1 MENYKKELNNIH
13 APEDLILKTLARV
26 HEEEKKVE
34 AEKAAESTDKN
45 SNVVSF
51 MDKNYTGSGVD
62 NIDNATNNTDNSTVN
77 KTSDNSESIVSHN
90 SYNKYRYDDYSENS
104 TDYTENNKVT
114 FLRKYNK
121 VIKTFSTI
129 VAAAVVLF
137 IALSLGSLMHSNQ
150 SPSPSEDSTSNSSHY
165 AEDTQASA
173 DDYSMSESAAEESAN
188 DMEESTATADDV
200 AEEAEDADDSYS
212 YKEKSDAKEGYY
224 SANGL
229 YYYPI
234 QLPAV
239 SSSAAAPVD
248 KESEEHAADDNENIS
263 NSELVQASIE
273 EYSDYIQVDLPKLL
287 DSYEIATEDIFVAKD
302 SNDSIYYG
310 KCNLSIK
317 NDKGSVILHISK
329 DYKLAEKTSIL
340 DTVPTILNKSDVY
353 IGYSGKGIYATFNI
367 NDVEFFIESTKDNE
381 DLFEDVLLTL
391 TDQID

>member
-13 APEDLILKTLARV
+13 APEDLILKALARV

-62 NIDNATNNTDNSTVN
+62 NIDNATNNTENSTVN
-77 KTSDNSESIVSHN
+77 KVSDNSESIVSHN

-104 TDYTENNKVT
+104 SDYTENNKVT

-150 SPSPSEDSTSNSSHY
+150 SSSPSEDSASNSSHY

-173 DDYSMSESAAEESAN
+173 DDYSMSESAAEESAY

-200 AEEAEDADDSYS
+200 AEEVEDADDSYS
-212 YKEKSDAKEGYY
+212 YKEKSDSKEGYY

-239 SSSAAAPVD
+239 TSSAAAPVD
-248 KESEEHAADDNENIS
+248 KDSEEHAADDNENIS
-263 NSELVQASIE
+263 NSDLVKASIE

-287 DSYEIATEDIFVAKD
+287 DSYDIAAEDIFVAKD

-340 DTVPTILNKSDVY
+340 DTVPTTLNKTYVY
-353 IGYSGKGIYATFNI
+353 IGYSGSGIYATYNI

-381 DLFEDVLLTL
+381 DLFEDILLTL
-391 TDQID
+391 TDKID